1 MFPQFQWLYG
11 IVQSQIQGIALANFD
26 LPNSNSDFP
35 QLHYITKWYPQ
46 TLAIS
51 SWICSLA
58 AYSRSL
64 RKSRPKVVRVISVWS
79 SSHQISDD
87 LLDAH
92 IAYISF
98 VSCVSCL
105 LLFLRPTSLC
115 SYFHPVGGL
124 TRPKDI
130 CHLKSSLLY
139 GLTKKTTR
147 SSLVICAHYISI
159 ISPSISIVKS
169 SQIPMFLVGHHHL
182 AMGQHLQTR

>member
-64 RKSRPKVVRVISVWS
+64 RKSRTKVVRVISVWS

-130 CHLKSSLLY
+130 CHLNHPFCTVWQKKQPDHHWSY
-139 GLTKKTTR
+139 VLT
-147 SSLVICAHYISI
+147 
-159 ISPSISIVKS
+159 ISPSYPHLFPLLNHLKS
-169 SQIPMFLVGHHHL
+169 PCF
-182 AMGQHLQTR
+182 